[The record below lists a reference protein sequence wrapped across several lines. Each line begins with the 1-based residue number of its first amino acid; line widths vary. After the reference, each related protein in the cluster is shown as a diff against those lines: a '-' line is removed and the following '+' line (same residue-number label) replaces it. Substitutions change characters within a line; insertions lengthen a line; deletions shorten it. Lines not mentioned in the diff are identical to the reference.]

1 MQDVRIRLQNT
12 TQAREGAHLALLI
25 SVDWDNIPLKTNER
39 NQMKPAFN
47 RSLIGSIIFFALS
60 SVTFAQ
66 NSDCTGDMICKL
78 GERGYHVLPP
88 DGWDGSS
95 PLPVLM
101 HFHGWGRQG
110 PVAINHEQIG
120 NATRK
125 AGVLL
130 VAPNGLGKSWD
141 FWRPGS
147 RDTSFAKA
155 VLDDVAKRYPIERK
169 NLMVSGYSWGSSM
182 AWRFACE
189 AGNEVDILLGIS
201 GTFYDQ
207 TEHCETG
214 PVEVRHVHGLKD
226 TVMDFPFGPQGEKT
240 GAVRLWKRINGCE
253 TEPDDISNWETS
265 QKYERYKWETCS
277 SGKSVTL
284 DVHGGGHWIA
294 KGWLQQ
300 QLTELLSDKAS

>member
-1 MQDVRIRLQNT
+1 MKF
-12 TQAREGAHLALLI
+12 AL
-25 SVDWDNIPLKTNER
+25 
-39 NQMKPAFN
+39 N
-47 RSLIGSIIFFALS
+47 RSLIASIILFAVS
-60 SVTFAQ
+60 GVTFAQ
-66 NSDCTGDMICKL
+66 DNKCIGDTICEL

-88 DGWDGSS
+88 DGWDGTSA
-95 PLPVLM
+95 LPVLM

-110 PVAINHEQIG
+110 PVAINHKEVG
-120 NATRK
+120 SATRK

-130 VAPNGLGKSWD
+130 IAPNGLGKSWD

-155 VLDDVAKRYPIERK
+155 VLDDVEKRFPIDRK

-189 AGNEVDILLGIS
+189 AGNEVGILLGIS

-207 TEHCETG
+207 TENCETG

-240 GAVRLWKRINGCE
+240 GPVRLWKRMNGCQA
-253 TEPDDISNWETS
+253 EPDQISNWETS
-265 QKYERYKWETCS
+265 QKYERYHWKTCD

-294 KGWLQQ
+294 KGWLEK